1 MFKIIPRGE
10 RGRSSD
16 PAPSRIGYRLHRLWL
31 TPLFKSILRVGVPMA
46 SVAVA
51 AGWYLSDPGRM
62 DTIRYSL
69 RDMRQSIEQ
78 RPEFMVHLMQISNAS
93 DEVAEDIREITP
105 IDFPVSSFEL
115 DLPALKAEI
124 EGLDAVARVDLAVR
138 SGGVL
143 QVDIKERIPAV
154 VWRLRDGLEL
164 LDGEG
169 HRVAGLATR
178 NQRGDLP
185 LVVGEGADQAVAE
198 AMQIFAAAGPL
209 AARLRG
215 LIRVGERRW
224 DLALTR
230 NQRVMLPE
238 DDPVGALERVIALDK
253 ARDLLSR
260 EVTVVDLRD
269 GRRPVLRPGEGGIE
283 RAGGASQGINSDGSD
298 NTL

>member
-1 MFKIIPRGE
+1 MFQIIRRGE
-10 RGRSSD
+10 RARSND

-51 AGWYLSDPGRM
+51 AGWYLSDPGRL
-62 DTIRYSL
+62 DTIRYTL
-69 RDMRQSIEQ
+69 RDMRVSIEQ
-78 RPEFMVHLMQISNAS
+78 RPEFMVHLMEISNAS

-105 IDFPVSSFEL
+105 IDFPVSSFDL

-124 EGLDAVARVDLAVR
+124 EGLDAVARAELSVR
-138 SGGVL
+138 SGGLL
-143 QVDIKERIPAV
+143 QVEIEERIPAV
-154 VWRLRDGLEL
+154 VWRSRDGLEL

-169 HRVAGLATR
+169 HRVAALATR

-185 LVVGEGADQAVAE
+185 LLVGDGADDAVAE
-198 AMQIFAAAGPL
+198 AMRIFTAAAPL

-215 LIRVGERRW
+215 LVRVGERRW
-224 DLALTR
+224 DLSLTR

-238 DDPVGALERVIALDK
+238 DDPVGAVERVIALDK

-269 GRRPVLRPGEGGIE
+269 GRRPTLRPGVGGVE
-283 RAGGASQGINSDGSD
+283 RTGGSSSTTNSDGSD